1 MSYRIFLERYEWM
14 NEKKANKRCSYILK
28 KEKQTVRRIYFR
40 DPSKKKKQGRA
51 EFQIVMRNFDADRI
65 HLEERITE
73 NGRVYCKTVWILKEE
88 CEKILKNDLDWMI
101 HRESVVFD
109 LYYHIVHEGYRMA
122 IMDEMTEQMI
132 RDEKRGI
139 TSTLEKNRRQIL
151 PKAEQFFEKE
161 PEWEHQIRQ
170 GKCRL
175 VEQKECVL
183 HQVALEMICMSE

>member
-132 RDEKRGI
+132 RDEKEELLLLLKKIEGRFFQRQNSFLRKNLNGNTRSDRG
-139 TSTLEKNRRQIL
+139 N
-151 PKAEQFFEKE
+151 A
-161 PEWEHQIRQ
+161 
-170 GKCRL
+170 
-175 VEQKECVL
+175 
-183 HQVALEMICMSE
+183 AL